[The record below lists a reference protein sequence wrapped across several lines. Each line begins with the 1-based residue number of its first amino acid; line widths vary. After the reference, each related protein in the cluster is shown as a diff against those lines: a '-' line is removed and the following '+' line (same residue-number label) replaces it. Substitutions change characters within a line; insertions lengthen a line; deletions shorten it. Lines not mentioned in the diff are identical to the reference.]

1 MTTHTWAQ
9 GWIEQSDLFISGTG
23 GYHAKCLHAGPSA
36 YSDLAIGP
44 DMTIY
49 CLYERGEN
57 HPYEKLTLAHFSLEW
72 LTDGQDRV

>member
-1 MTTHTWAQ
+1 
-9 GWIEQSDLFISGTG
+9 
-23 GYHAKCLHAGPSA
+23 
-36 YSDLAIGP
+36 
-44 DMTIY
+44 MTIY